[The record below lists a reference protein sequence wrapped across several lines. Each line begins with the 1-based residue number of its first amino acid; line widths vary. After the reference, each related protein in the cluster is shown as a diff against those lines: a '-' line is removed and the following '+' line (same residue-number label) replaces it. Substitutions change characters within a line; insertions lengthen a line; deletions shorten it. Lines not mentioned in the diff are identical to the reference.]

1 VIEDLKEVLKGT
13 RSPDVLGAGVETLKI
28 LMGQ

>member
-1 VIEDLKEVLKGT
+1 LKVVLRESRGQEVLG
-13 RSPDVLGAGVETLKI
+13 VGVETLKI